1 VEPYLGGRV
10 GKLSLAM
17 AAHSPLPLDSAP
29 QITIEEAALWDS
41 CKLQNSATARER
53 LFLLYL
59 PLAKRISARFVR
71 DNHTTPVEFQELS
84 QMASTGLLEA
94 IDNFNPALGVPFRF
108 YCPRR
113 ISGAILN
120 GLAKLSEVNHQIS
133 LRKRIARERL
143 RSVSQDT
150 PKPKRVKDALDI
162 LGDIAAELA
171 LGMMLDSS
179 AMYQESERDPAKDA
193 YDTLVWKQA
202 IAQMHREMEALPE
215 RERDLLRYHYLE
227 AMSFDEIG
235 KLFGVT
241 KGRISQLHKAAIALL
256 RKRLSNNG
264 RFRLEG

>member
-1 VEPYLGGRV
+1 
-10 GKLSLAM
+10 M
-17 AAHSPLPLDSAP
+17 AARSPLPVGPSP
-29 QITIEEAALWDS
+29 QIPEEEAALWDA
-41 CKLQNSATARER
+41 CKLQNSAKARER
-53 LFLLYL
+53 LFLRYL

-71 DNHTTPVEFQELS
+71 DNHSTPVEFQELS

-113 ISGAILN
+113 ISGSILN

-133 LRKRIARERL
+133 LRKRLARERL
-143 RSVSQDT
+143 RSISHDNA
-150 PKPKRVKDALDI
+150 KPKKIDDALDI

-179 AMYQESERDPAKDA
+179 AIYQESERDPAKDA

-202 IAQMHREMEALPE
+202 IGQMRRELEALPE
-215 RERDLLRYHYLE
+215 RDRDVLRYHYLE
-227 AMSFDEIG
+227 SMGFDEIG
-235 KLFGVT
+235 NLLGVT
-241 KGRISQLHKAAIALL
+241 KGRISQIHKAAIALL
-256 RKRLSNNG
+256 RKRVSNNG

>member
-1 VEPYLGGRV
+1 MV
-10 GKLSLAM
+10 
-17 AAHSPLPLDSAP
+17 AHSPLPVDTAP
-29 QITIEEAALWDS
+29 QISEEEAALWDA
-41 CKLQNSATARER
+41 CKFRNSAKAREQI
-53 LFLLYL
+53 FLLYL
-59 PLAKRISARFVR
+59 PLVKRISARFVR
-71 DNHTTPVEFQELS
+71 DNQATPVEFQELS

-133 LRKRIARERL
+133 LRKRLGRERL
-143 RSVSQDT
+143 RSISPDS
-150 PKPKRVKDALDI
+150 PKPKKIDDALDI

-202 IAQMHREMEALPE
+202 IGQMRRELEILPA
-215 RERDLLRYHYLE
+215 RDHDVLRYHYLE
-227 AMSFDEIG
+227 AMGFDEIG
-235 KLFGVT
+235 NLLGVT
-241 KGRISQLHKAAIALL
+241 KGRVSQIHKAVIALL

-264 RFRLEG
+264 KFRLEG